1 MRNLKPIHAI
11 CNRFR
16 SITLSHCT
24 TERGHLVPK
33 CTRSSLNTKPQTNLP
48 NLPGLSNHIHCT
60 DRTKLRWCLTSRSHS
75 LQPYSLHQPSCC
87 LSRYYSDSLPG
98 LTNHFALSC
107 RLILPALFHLIDPN
121 AIIALKR
128 WMNTKPQ
135 TNLPGPSIHIH
146 CTNQVV
152 AFLDTTHS
160 VPGLTNHFVLSCQLS
175 FTSSIRL
182 PYLLHHCFYHFI
194 VATKLSPVSG
204 RTPSTSAQSNISPQ
218 VLICATQMFSRHP
231 VGHMSSTEL
240 PPKATKAVVQHRQL
254 AHHVHI

>member
-87 LSRYYSDSLPG
+87 LSRYYS
-98 LTNHFALSC
+98 LSPRPYKPF
-107 RLILPALFHLIDPN
+107 RLFLPALFHLIDPITIF
-121 AIIALKR
+121 AAPLF
-128 WMNTKPQ
+128 
-135 TNLPGPSIHIH
+135 LPFHRGD
-146 CTNQVV
+146 QVV
-152 AFLDTTHS
+152 TCLGKDTIHFRTIQYLTPSSHLRHTDVFKKSSWTHVFHRIAS
-160 VPGLTNHFVLSCQLS
+160 ESHQGCST
-175 FTSSIRL
+175 TSSACTSRTHISN
-182 PYLLHHCFYHFI
+182 YHNTHQLCPGNQCPPPLRS
-194 VATKLSPVSG
+194 VQVC
-204 RTPSTSAQSNISPQ
+204 TSS
-218 VLICATQMFSRHP
+218 
-231 VGHMSSTEL
+231 
-240 PPKATKAVVQHRQL
+240 
-254 AHHVHI
+254 